1 MRNFKITKSITNVDD
16 ISTKLYLK
24 DINKIPLID
33 KEEEKE
39 LSEKIKSGDKK
50 ALDKL
55 VVSNLRFVVSVA
67 KQFRGQGLP
76 FNDLIQEGT
85 YGLIKAGNK
94 FDGTK
99 DIRFISY
106 AVWWIRQAIL
116 DALIIKSNTIKITN
130 GHNELLRQLR
140 KQTDLFEKANGRKPS
155 YGELSEITG
164 ISEESISKT
173 FSYCVN
179 CVSVDTPFDDE
190 DKNSLIDIISNPNAS
205 NADSELIQESF
216 KSEIRNV
223 LNILPPRYKVIIQMF
238 YGIDCDTLTTSQI
251 SSKFGITEERV
262 GQLKNK
268 ALKILK
274 SHIKLNNIL

>member
-50 ALDKL
+50 ALDTL
-55 VVSNLRFVVSVA
+55 IISNLRFVVSVA

-190 DKNSLIDIISNPNAS
+190 DKNSLIDIISNPNAN

-238 YGIDCDTLTTSQI
+238 YGIDCDALATSQI